1 MPFLNTFIH
10 CSIGTPSHSN
20 KKKKRNKIIQNGKK
34 EIKLSLFRD
43 DIVLYTE
50 NPKNA
55 TRKLLELFEKFD
67 EVQNTE
73 FIHRNYIHFYILTVK
88 YHRD

>member
-1 MPFLNTFIH
+1 MPTYATFTQH
-10 CSIGTPSHSN
+10 STERPSY
-20 KKKKRNKIIQNGKK
+20 RNQIRKEIKEIQFGKK

-55 TRKLLELFEKFD
+55 TRKLLELT
-67 EVQNTE
+67 NE
-73 FIHRNYIHFYILTVK
+73 FGKVAE
-88 YHRD
+88 

>member
-20 KKKKRNKIIQNGKK
+20 KKKKKRNKIIQNGKK

-55 TRKLLELFEKFD
+55 TRKLLELT
-67 EVQNTE
+67 NE
-73 FIHRNYIHFYILTVK
+73 FGKVAE
-88 YHRD
+88 